1 MENMTSFLDIF
12 KQNEKLPI
20 RIVSPKF
27 GHLSKDITHKYGDT
41 QRIAHYFFLFIMEGS
56 ATHQVDLTQF
66 EINSN
71 ELLFIL
77 PNQIHKLSNAKLP
90 SDYYK
95 IGFDD
100 TCLALLPRQYPFLL
114 NPLNNQK
121 IVFTRAAVARLRHI
135 FEILLELLNNMDT
148 EPDLIVA
155 HLNSLLTEINT
166 AYFSNGASP
175 ASDKLSKYIE
185 FKIFVE
191 NNLTEQPA
199 IKNIAEKLAIN
210 PNSLYTLVKHYSG
223 RSPKEFIIHRLILE
237 AKRRF
242 YYGESSSIKE
252 LAFELGFNDPEYFS
266 RLFKKVT
273 GKTVGMFFQDSSG

>member
-1 MENMTSFLDIF
+1 
-12 KQNEKLPI
+12 
-20 RIVSPKF
+20 
-27 GHLSKDITHKYGDT
+27 
-41 QRIAHYFFLFIMEGS
+41 
-56 ATHQVDLTQF
+56 
-66 EINSN
+66 
-71 ELLFIL
+71 
-77 PNQIHKLSNAKLP
+77 
-90 SDYYK
+90 
-95 IGFDD
+95 
-100 TCLALLPRQYPFLL
+100 
-114 NPLNNQK
+114 
-121 IVFTRAAVARLRHI
+121 
-135 FEILLELLNNMDT
+135 MDT
-148 EPDLIVA
+148 DPDLIVA

-166 AYFSNGASP
+166 AYFTNGASP
-175 ASDKLSKYIE
+175 ADDKLGKYIE

-191 NNLTEQPA
+191 NNFTEQPA
-199 IKNIAEKLAIN
+199 IKDIAEKLAIH